1 METDEVPEIIVRG
14 LSLRD
19 LIVRLRLHGVN
30 DVWELDSI
38 LNEEYRNIVANEVPV
53 ALLSV
58 ELDGKPANVANSIL
72 EGA

>member
-38 LNEEYRNIVANEVPV
+38 LNEEYRDIVADEVPV

>member
-1 METDEVPEIIVRG
+1 MRY
-14 LSLRD
+14 
-19 LIVRLRLHGVN
+19 LIVRLRFHGVN

-38 LNEEYRNIVANEVPV
+38 LNEEYRDIVADEVPV